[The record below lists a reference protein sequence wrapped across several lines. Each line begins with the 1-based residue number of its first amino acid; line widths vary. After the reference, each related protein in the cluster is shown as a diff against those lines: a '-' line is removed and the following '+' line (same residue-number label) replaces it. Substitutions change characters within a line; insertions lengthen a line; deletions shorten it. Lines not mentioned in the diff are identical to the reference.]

1 MNKKQYATPQT
12 NVVEME
18 NEDMIALSNRD
29 MLGTEIGND
38 EQFVK
43 DVELPSD
50 LAAGN
55 RNLWDDKW
63 YSAFPHQAIQK
74 SHGCSIPAAAVLAI
88 SGHSQFKMEQP

>member
-18 NEDMIALSNRD
+18 NEDMIALSNDDR
-29 MLGTEIGND
+29 LLKSEFGND

-50 LAAGN
+50 LSGN
-55 RNLWDDKW
+55 RKLWDDKW
-63 YSAFPHQAIQK
+63 
-74 SHGCSIPAAAVLAI
+74 
-88 SGHSQFKMEQP
+88 

>member
-1 MNKKQYATPQT
+1 MNKKQYTTPLT

-29 MLGTEIGND
+29 MLGAEIGND

-50 LAAGN
+50 LSGN
-55 RNLWDDKW
+55 RKLWDDKW
-63 YSAFPHQAIQK
+63 
-74 SHGCSIPAAAVLAI
+74 
-88 SGHSQFKMEQP
+88 

>member
-1 MNKKQYATPQT
+1 MNKKQYATPQI

-50 LAAGN
+50 LSGN
-55 RNLWDDKW
+55 RKLWDDKW
-63 YSAFPHQAIQK
+63 
-74 SHGCSIPAAAVLAI
+74 
-88 SGHSQFKMEQP
+88 

>member
-1 MNKKQYATPQT
+1 MNKKQYATPLV

-29 MLGTEIGND
+29 MRGAEIGND

-50 LAAGN
+50 LSGN
-55 RNLWDDKW
+55 RKLWDDEW
-63 YSAFPHQAIQK
+63 
-74 SHGCSIPAAAVLAI
+74 
-88 SGHSQFKMEQP
+88 

>member
-1 MNKKQYATPQT
+1 MNKKQYATPLV

-29 MLGTEIGND
+29 ILGAEIGND

-50 LAAGN
+50 LSGN
-55 RNLWDDKW
+55 RKLWDDKW
-63 YSAFPHQAIQK
+63 
-74 SHGCSIPAAAVLAI
+74 
-88 SGHSQFKMEQP
+88 

>member
-1 MNKKQYATPQT
+1 MNKKQYATPLV

-29 MLGTEIGND
+29 MLGAEIGND

-50 LAAGN
+50 LSGN
-55 RNLWDDKW
+55 RKLWDDKW
-63 YSAFPHQAIQK
+63 
-74 SHGCSIPAAAVLAI
+74 
-88 SGHSQFKMEQP
+88 

>member
-18 NEDMIALSNRD
+18 NEDMIALSTENGLSCDEVGNRNQ
-29 MLGTEIGND
+29 L
-38 EQFVK
+38 VK

-50 LAAGN
+50 LSGN

-63 YSAFPHQAIQK
+63 
-74 SHGCSIPAAAVLAI
+74 
-88 SGHSQFKMEQP
+88 